1 MAQQN
6 QEFSQAFA
14 SLQTNDTCSE
24 AVVTLHD
31 GSRLCFIHTV
41 EKRQALSVGPA
52 GQETEHRA
60 AGELLSMIK
69 MFRLNSKHL
78 EIWFQDESRW
88 EMQPES
94 DQSTSAA
101 DESDH

>member
-6 QEFSQAFA
+6 QEFAQAFA

-78 EIWFQDESRW
+78 EIWFQDASRW
-88 EMQPES
+88 EMQPDRQGS
-94 DQSTSAA
+94 S
-101 DESDH
+101 

>member
-6 QEFSQAFA
+6 QEFAQDFA

-60 AGELLSMIK
+60 AGKLLSMIK

-78 EIWFQDESRW
+78 EIWFQDESHW
-88 EMQPES
+88 ELQPES

>member
-6 QEFSQAFA
+6 QEFAQAFA

-41 EKRQALSVGPA
+41 EKRQALSVWPRGPGNRTSCCRKVA
-52 GQETEHRA
+52 QH
-60 AGELLSMIK
+60 
-69 MFRLNSKHL
+69 
-78 EIWFQDESRW
+78 
-88 EMQPES
+88 
-94 DQSTSAA
+94 DQNVPAQQQAPGDLVPGRKSLGVAT
-101 DESDH
+101 